1 MSKLIPHVVVSDAN
15 AAADL
20 YHRAF
25 GAEIVQK
32 VPGPD
37 GKQLMH
43 CALKVNGEDLYIMD
57 PMQGPASPPA
67 SFLLHLAVDKPEVW
81 WTRATEAGLEV
92 KLPLGKQPWGATY
105 GQLRDR
111 FGVTWSISSAT

>member
-20 YHRAF
+20 YQRAF
-25 GAEIVQK
+25 GAETLQK

-43 CALKVNGEDLYIMD
+43 CHLKVNGADLYIMD
-57 PMQGPASPPA
+57 PMQGPATAPA
-67 SFLLHLAVDKPEVW
+67 GFILHLA
-81 WTRATEAGLEV
+81 
-92 KLPLGKQPWGATY
+92 KQPWGAIY
-105 GQLRDR
+105 GQLKDR
-111 FGVTWSISSAT
+111 FGVTWSISAAP

>member
-1 MSKLIPHVVVSDAN
+1 MSKLIPHLIVSDAN

-20 YHRAF
+20 YGRAF
-25 GAEIVQK
+25 GAEIAQK

-43 CALKVNGEDLYIMD
+43 CHLKLNGEDLYLMD

-67 SFLLHLAVDKPEVW
+67 SFLIHLQVDKPEVW
-81 WTRATEAGLEV
+81 WKRAADAGLEV

-105 GQLRDR
+105 GQLKDR
-111 FGVTWSISSAT
+111 FGVLWSISNQ